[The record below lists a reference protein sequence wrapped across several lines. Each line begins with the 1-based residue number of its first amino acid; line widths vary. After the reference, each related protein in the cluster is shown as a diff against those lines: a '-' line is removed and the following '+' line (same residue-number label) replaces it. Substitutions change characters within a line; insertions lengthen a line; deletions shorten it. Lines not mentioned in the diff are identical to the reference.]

1 MKPDYMK
8 MQIIWLSPLWRG
20 MKSDVSGMLPQVG
33 PLMVADL
40 HLTKQINN
48 ERWEMGE
55 NQKTP
60 GKAGNQFIYP
70 NFPFNR
76 ILLSF
81 P

>member
-1 MKPDYMK
+1 
-8 MQIIWLSPLWRG
+8 
-20 MKSDVSGMLPQVG
+20 
-33 PLMVADL
+33 
-40 HLTKQINN
+40 
-48 ERWEMGE
+48 MGE